1 MKWVIQANITWFSR
15 LLEIE
20 GDLSKRAMLLHLL
33 AEQEAE
39 MKKADE
45 TPVAL
50 EEALKLRF

>member
-1 MKWVIQANITWFSR
+1 MKWIIQANIIWFRR
-15 LLEIE
+15 LLETE

-45 TPVAL
+45 TPFAL
-50 EEALKLRF
+50 EEAH

>member
-1 MKWVIQANITWFSR
+1 MKWIIQSNITWFRR
-15 LLEIE
+15 LLETE

-45 TPVAL
+45 TPIAL
-50 EEALKLRF
+50 EKAH